1 MRKANI
7 YTLKIKRRECMRIIS
22 ALLCLLLLSFTALA
36 QSGKTFVSVPVS
48 VSDREGRY
56 ISGLEKNDFR
66 IYRDGKEEKI
76 TFFATE
82 DEPVTVALLIDT
94 SESTKA
100 VLDKI
105 REAAD
110 DFIKLLNSKDECMI
124 ATFDSE
130 VKIIN
135 PFTSDRDQLEKSLEK
150 IQTGTKEGTIVFS
163 AVDKIVREHFA
174 PKQGR
179 KVIVMLSDGKDFGSS
194 VSKRDLLG
202 SLEESDV
209 MIYSIFYQT
218 GRVFVD
224 SKGAVKQ
231 PETEIKKPEESQK
244 PQKKKKKKYT
254 IRLTLPKETN
264 TSEEIEKVDQVN
276 SKEAVNVLQEMSDTT
291 AGRFYMSDAPN
302 LSQIFKKIAA
312 ELRQQYRLGFYTENA
327 ANESV
332 ISNVIV
338 KVSRADA
345 VVRAR
350 GKYLAKKL

>member
-1 MRKANI
+1 MK
-7 YTLKIKRRECMRIIS
+7 IIS
-22 ALLCLLLLSFTALA
+22 ALLCLLLLSFTAFS

-56 ISGLEKNDFR
+56 ISGLEKDDFR

-94 SESTKA
+94 SESTRP

-110 DFIKLLNSKDECMI
+110 DFIKLLNSKDECMV

-135 PFTSDRDQLEKSLEK
+135 RFTSDRDELEKSLEK
-150 IQTGTKEGTIVFS
+150 IQSGEKEGTIVFS
-163 AVDKIVREHFA
+163 AVDKIVRENFA
-174 PKQGR
+174 QKQGR
-179 KVIVMLSDGKDFGSS
+179 KVIVLLSDGKDFGSS
-194 VSKRDLLG
+194 VSKRDLFG

-224 SKGAVKQ
+224 SKGTVK
-231 PETEIKKPEESQK
+231 PETEIEKPKETEKPRKPE
-244 PQKKKKKKYT
+244 KKKKKKYT
-254 IRLTLPKETN
+254 IRLSLPKETN
-264 TSEEIEKVDQVN
+264 TPEEIERVDQVS

-312 ELRQQYRLGFYTENA
+312 DLREQYRLGFNTENA

-332 ISNVIV
+332 VNNIIV
-338 KVSRADA
+338 KVNRADA